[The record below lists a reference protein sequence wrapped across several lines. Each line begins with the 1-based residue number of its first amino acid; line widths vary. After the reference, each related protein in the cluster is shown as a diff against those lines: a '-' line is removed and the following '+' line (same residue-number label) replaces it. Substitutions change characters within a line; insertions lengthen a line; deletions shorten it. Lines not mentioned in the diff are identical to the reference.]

1 MITIIIIVVVVVYL
15 TAVSYGDGIQESSTK
30 RENSKC
36 VLIELVAGI
45 FALGSV
51 IYFQSVQFYIYDR
64 ISETK
69 LINASIKANVCHAT
83 YKNSSVEKIETEI
96 QTEASTVL
104 MAIIFASS
112 FPAIFP
118 TVYFGTLT
126 AKYGRKLAIRCSLI
140 GFVIKMIVYL
150 VVCYWKVSVYYLV
163 IGNAIE
169 GMLGAYGAA
178 LVAIFGMVAD
188 VTPESHSRSFRMTTV
203 TAVLS
208 MATAVANGVSGV
220 LIESVGYVVIGVI
233 VTLLAL
239 VNLFYIECFLP
250 ETFTSSA
257 ASSTFVESFK
267 RSFSFYFR
275 DTKDKRRLKLLL
287 CLLAFFLLVG
297 FLLVNFTTLTLFLLN
312 KPFCWSKVHITVFG
326 ALRQLINWVAILV
339 FTRIFRHLLPDVGM
353 MLIALV
359 SGAASQIMM
368 AFANVDGLVYGG
380 KSFLVVLLY
389 TQFRVYIHIYEGPRC
404 SSVVRAFAHGAM
416 GGRIDPSFLVPASA
430 PRLVYQKPWYVLL
443 LPKGEKALSTGFEL
457 KDLLNTI
464 LSVG

>member
-1 MITIIIIVVVVVYL
+1 
-15 TAVSYGDGIQESSTK
+15 
-30 RENSKC
+30 
-36 VLIELVAGI
+36 
-45 FALGSV
+45 
-51 IYFQSVQFYIYDR
+51 
-64 ISETK
+64 
-69 LINASIKANVCHAT
+69 
-83 YKNSSVEKIETEI
+83 
-96 QTEASTVL
+96 
-104 MAIIFASS
+104 
-112 FPAIFP
+112 
-118 TVYFGTLT
+118 
-126 AKYGRKLAIRCSLI
+126 
-140 GFVIKMIVYL
+140 
-150 VVCYWKVSVYYLV
+150 
-163 IGNAIE
+163 
-169 GMLGAYGAA
+169 MLGAYGAA

-250 ETFTSSA
+250 ETFTFSA

-275 DTKDKRRLKLLL
+275 DTKEQKTIEASFVFACVFPPCWFSAGELHNPDVVSVEQT
-287 CLLAFFLLVG
+287 FLLVQGPHHGVWSAATTGQLGGHLG
-297 FLLVNFTTLTLFLLN
+297 FYADIS
-312 KPFCWSKVHITVFG
+312 PPASRRG
-326 ALRQLINWVAILV
+326 DD
-339 FTRIFRHLLPDVGM
+339 DV
-353 MLIALV
+353 IALV

-389 TQFRVYIHIYEGPRC
+389 TQFRVYIHIYEGARC

-416 GGRIDPSFLVPASA
+416 CGRIDPSFLVPASA